1 MSQDK
6 LKLFL
11 QILEEKGIQISK
23 EDIKTVSEHTRTVSI
38 EKGTTFMKQ
47 GVPVKRLYFLIS
59 GTVRLYV
66 DHRTHQTT
74 MDFISWNEFV
84 STFVYVQNEVPSA
97 VALDALTDVTALFW
111 EKDDI
116 IFLKKHTKV
125 FNDIEN
131 VMLDALLQW
140 NLQRE
145 IDFRNLS
152 PEERYLKLYEIQPR
166 VVQQVPLKY
175 IASYLGIHQDSL
187 SRIRK
192 KIIMK
197 RA

>member
-1 MSQDK
+1 MSQDM

-11 QILEEKGIQISK
+11 HSLEEKGISISK
-23 EDIKTVSEHTRTVSI
+23 EDFKTVSERTRTVSI

-47 GVPVKRLYFLIS
+47 GVPVKRLYFLIN

-66 DHRTHQTT
+66 AHEAHETT
-74 MDFISWNEFV
+74 MDFISWNDFV
-84 STFVYVQNEVPSA
+84 STFVYVQNEVPST
-97 VALDALTDVTALFW
+97 VALDALTGVTALYW

-116 IFLKKHTKV
+116 IFLKKNTKV
-125 FNDIEN
+125 FNHIEN
-131 VMLDALLQW
+131 VMLDTLLQW
-140 NLQRE
+140 NLRRE

-152 PEERYLKLYEIQPR
+152 PEERYLKLYENQPR

-192 KIIMK
+192 KIILK

>member
-1 MSQDK
+1 M
-6 LKLFL
+6 
-11 QILEEKGIQISK
+11 EEKGIQISK

>member
-11 QILEEKGIQISK
+11 QTLEEKGICISK
-23 EDIKTVSEHTRTVSI
+23 EDIKTVSDRTQSVSI

-47 GVPVKRLYFLIS
+47 GVPVKRLYFLIR

-66 DHRTHQTT
+66 DHKTHETT

-84 STFVYVQNEVPSA
+84 STFVYVQNEVPST
-97 VALDALTDVTALFW
+97 VALDALTEVSALFW
-111 EKDDI
+111 EKGDI
-116 IFLKKHTKV
+116 VFLKKHTKV

-131 VMLDALLQW
+131 VMLDSLLQW
-140 NLQRE
+140 NLRRE

-152 PEERYLKLYEIQPR
+152 PEERYLKLYDTQPK
-166 VVQQVPLKY
+166 VVQKVPLKY